1 MRPYFLN
8 VGTAGQ
14 QRPLA
19 LSHRGFS
26 PEGYENTMAAFT
38 AAIAQGFAFLEI
50 DVRTSRDGVVMVFH
64 DERLDRV
71 TDGTGRVA
79 DLTAAELGEL
89 RVGGHEG
96 IPTLEEVLR
105 RWPTIRLNVD
115 IKDDAAVV
123 PFVHLI
129 ERLQAHDRV
138 LVAAFSDRRRRKVL
152 RGLSRPVA
160 SSAGM
165 FANGLVKV
173 LSPLRLTHV
182 VATLARI
189 DCIQVPLTFHGMNVV
204 TPGFV
209 KRCRRAGL
217 PVHVWTI
224 NDPAVMRRLL
234 DIGVDGLISD
244 RADLLSRVMEERGLW
259 PQTPAKS

>member
-8 VGTAGQ
+8 VGADGR

-26 PEGYENTMAAFT
+26 PEGYENTMAAFA
-38 AAIAQGFAFLEI
+38 AAIQQGFAFLEI

-64 DERLDRV
+64 DEELDRV
-71 TDGTGRVA
+71 TDGTGKVA
-79 DLTAAELGEL
+79 DLTAAELAKV
-89 RVGGHEG
+89 RVRGSEP
-96 IPTLEEVLR
+96 IPTLEEILQ
-105 RWPTIRLNVD
+105 RWPTIKLNVD

-129 ERLQAHDRV
+129 ERYGAHDRV
-138 LVAAFSDRRRRKVL
+138 LVAAFSDRRRWKVL
-152 RGLSRPVA
+152 RGLSRPAA

-165 FANGLVKV
+165 FSNGLIK
-173 LSPLRLTHV
+173 LLGPLGLTRV
-182 VATLARI
+182 IAKLARI
-189 DCIQVPLTFHGMNVV
+189 DCVQVPLTFHGMNVV

-209 KRCRRAGL
+209 KRCGQAGL

-224 NDPAVMRRLL
+224 NDAAVMRRLQ
-234 DIGVDGLISD
+234 DIGVDGLVSD
-244 RADLLSRVMEERGLW
+244 RADLLSLVMAERGLW
-259 PQTPAKS
+259 PQTP